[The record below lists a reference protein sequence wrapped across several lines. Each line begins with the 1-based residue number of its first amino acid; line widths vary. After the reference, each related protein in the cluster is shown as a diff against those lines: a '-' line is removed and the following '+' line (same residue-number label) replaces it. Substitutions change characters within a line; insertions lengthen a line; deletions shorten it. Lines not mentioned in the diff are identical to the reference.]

1 LKYQRKVSQAM
12 RLRACLAFLSQFCI
26 SVLHSFAEKINISA
40 LLEALNSM
48 AQSLAE
54 AAKMRAK
61 TPEELEQNRAITD
74 QLLISGSGTV
84 LNILRNRRQ
93 GTALHVIVRHGDV
106 SRPSG
111 LILFAAFRA
120 IISVTLVSF
129 FHPYF
134 LTSNTFRR
142 CRFGRESVFLPAD
155 GVDRSAR

>member
-1 LKYQRKVSQAM
+1 M
-12 RLRACLAFLSQFCI
+12 HLRGCSAFLSQCCTC
-26 SVLHSFAEKINISA
+26 VLHSFAEKINISA

-54 AAKMRAK
+54 AAKKRAK

-106 SRPSG
+106 SRPSS
-111 LILFAAFRA
+111 LILFAAFRV
-120 IISVTLVSF
+120 VT
-129 FHPYF
+129 
-134 LTSNTFRR
+134 
-142 CRFGRESVFLPAD
+142 
-155 GVDRSAR
+155 